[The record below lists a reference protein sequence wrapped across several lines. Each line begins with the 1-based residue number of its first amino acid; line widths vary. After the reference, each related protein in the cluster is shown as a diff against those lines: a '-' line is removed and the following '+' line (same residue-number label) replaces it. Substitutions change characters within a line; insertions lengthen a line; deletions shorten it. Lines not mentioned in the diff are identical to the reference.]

1 MSKWTLRTV
10 PYRKQY
16 ETCDVVSY
24 FKCDIFTSP
33 VGAVAKY
40 CNEYVCVSVCL
51 CLCASVCLSV
61 REHISGITRAIF
73 TNFSVRVANGSG
85 SVLLRQGDEI
95 QRGMGSFGGFLSH
108 CQCIVMRL
116 LQMGSAGKGVM
127 GVHSA
132 GAV

>member
-1 MSKWTLRTV
+1 
-10 PYRKQY
+10 
-16 ETCDVVSY
+16 
-24 FKCDIFTSP
+24 

-40 CNEYVCVSVCL
+40 CNEYVCVSVCVRL
-51 CLCASVCLSV
+51 SVCLFVSIYPEPQV
-61 REHISGITRAIF
+61 RSLPF
-73 TNFSVRVANGSG
+73 FVRVANRRG

-108 CQCIVMRL
+108 HCQCIVMRL

-127 GVHSA
+127 GVHRA